1 MEAGIWETQHS
12 YVRTFFIRV
21 HRACGFVEH
30 RERRFPEI
38 VKTNVSLV
46 WAISLRNVVIGK
58 YGPEK
63 HPRQT
68 HALLFA
74 PAQHIR
80 PVVFRHVKAEG
91 LRLHEFRE
99 VHGAQRL
106 IVKKKKCQSCMGNQL
121 TECVNGKYLLA

>member
-1 MEAGIWETQHS
+1 MIVLYVVNRS
-12 YVRTFFIRV
+12 YGRTTVKKRGGRDLGNAALVRTFFIRV

-38 VKTNVSLV
+38 VKINVSLV

-106 IVKKKKCQSCMGNQL
+106 NVKK
-121 TECVNGKYLLA
+121 